1 MPYCLHT
8 QGLSAGYDGKPI
20 LKDITLSVEA
30 GEILTLVGPNGAGKS
45 TLLKTLIK
53 QLPPLCGTVFL
64 NGKPMESVSDDE
76 IARTLS
82 IVMTER
88 VKGEWLTV
96 EDVARSGRY
105 PYTGRLGIL
114 SARDREIV
122 EDAMRR
128 LEVWDL
134 RERRFLQLS
143 DGQRQRVLLARALC
157 QEPKILVM
165 DEPTSFLDLRYQLE
179 LLSLLRDLASQGL
192 AVILSTHELQ
202 FARRVSDAVACVR
215 DGTID
220 RTGPP
225 DILTPEYVSRLYGV
239 PEDDCRAFLNGGTRQ
254 DYSFT
259 QNPQCAY
266 FPCHAGVKASDF
278 NCLFCYCPLYALG
291 ERCGGHFTY
300 TAKGVK
306 DCSNCAFPHRGENYK
321 AVLARF
327 PEIAKLAAR
336 KPGKR
341 S

>member
-1 MPYCLHT
+1 MEYCLKT
-8 QGLSAGYDGKPI
+8 EGLSAGYDGKPI
-20 LKDITLSVEA
+20 LEEITLSVRA

-45 TLLKTLIK
+45 TLLKTLIR
-53 QLPPLCGTVFL
+53 QLPPLGGTAFL

-76 IARTLS
+76 LARTLS

-88 VKGEWLTV
+88 VNGEWLTA

-122 EDAMRR
+122 ADAMRR

-157 QEPKILVM
+157 QEPKVLVM

-202 FARRVSDAVACVR
+202 FARRVSDAVACIR
-215 DGTID
+215 GGTVD

-239 PEDDCRAFLNGGTRQ
+239 PENNFRAFFNEGT
-254 DYSFT
+254 YHFT
-259 QNPQCAY
+259 QNQQCEY

-291 ERCGGHFTY
+291 ERCGGNFTY

-306 DCSNCAFPHRGENYK
+306 DCKNCAFPHRRENYK

-336 KPGKR
+336 K